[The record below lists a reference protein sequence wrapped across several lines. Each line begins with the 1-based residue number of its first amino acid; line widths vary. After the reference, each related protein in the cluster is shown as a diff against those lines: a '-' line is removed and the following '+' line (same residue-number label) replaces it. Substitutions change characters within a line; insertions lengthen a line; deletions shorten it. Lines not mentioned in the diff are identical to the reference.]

1 MAKFC
6 EFQGVCR
13 AMFSWPGTKV
23 FSQEE
28 EELNERIYEEFWM
41 THNFICS
48 GIGVCLQKPNT
59 EECPRVQLTSWQNII
74 TS

>member
-6 EFQGVCR
+6 EFEGICR

-41 THNFICS
+41 THNFTW
-48 GIGVCLQKPNT
+48 IGVCLQKPNT
-59 EECPRVQLTSWQNII
+59 GKCPRVQLTSWQNII

>member
-13 AMFSWPGTKV
+13 AMFSWPGTNV

-74 TS
+74 SS

>member
-6 EFQGVCR
+6 EFQGICR
-13 AMFSWPGTKV
+13 AMFSWPGTNV

-28 EELNERIYEEFWM
+28 EELNERIYKEFWM
-41 THNFICS
+41 THNFIFS

-59 EECPRVQLTSWQNII
+59 EKCPRVQLTSWKNII